1 MMKILKKITAH
12 NWLSSIY
19 LNFKMLPF
27 NQAIYLPLDCYG
39 NVRFEKLSGKIILKT
54 TQVYRGMIKI
64 GSQGSDMFPRGESVL
79 SIEGTV
85 IFRGKCA
92 LGSSSILVVKKHG
105 LIDFGHNVILGA
117 KCLVFSESSIIF
129 KNDVLTSWNCQ
140 FLDSDTH
147 KIFNSLT
154 KIQYVTTK
162 PIIIGSHTWVGN
174 HVLFNKGAIVT
185 NDTIIASNSF
195 VNKDFSFSESFCLL
209 AGSPAKVVKNN
220 ISWQI

>member
-1 MMKILKKITAH
+1 MKFFKKITAH

-39 NVRFEKLSGKIILKT
+39 KVRFEKLTGKIILKT
-54 TQVYRGMIKI
+54 THVYRGMIKI

-162 PIIIGSHTWVGN
+162 PIIEPTLKRSI
-174 HVLFNKGAIVT
+174 F
-185 NDTIIASNSF
+185 
-195 VNKDFSFSESFCLL
+195 
-209 AGSPAKVVKNN
+209 
-220 ISWQI
+220 

>member
-1 MMKILKKITAH
+1 
-12 NWLSSIY
+12 
-19 LNFKMLPF
+19 MLPLR
-27 NQAIYLPLDCYG
+27 QAYKLPLDCYNG
-39 NVRFEKLSGKIILKT
+39 ICFSSLKVIDCER
-54 TQVYRGMIKI
+54 VYRGMIKI
-64 GSQGSDMFPRGESVL
+64 GSQGSDMFSKGECSFNW
-79 SIEGTV
+79 GYCY
-85 IFRGKCA
+85 FRGKCA
-92 LGSSSILVVKKHG
+92 LGSSSVLVVKKHG
-105 LIDFGHNVILGA
+105 LVDFGNNVILGA

-129 KNDVLTSWNCQ
+129 KDDVLTSWNCQ

-147 KIFNSLT
+147 RIFNSMT
-154 KIQYVTTK
+154 KMQYVNAK

>member
-1 MMKILKKITAH
+1 MKFLKKIIAH
-12 NWLSSIY
+12 NWFSSIY

-27 NQAIYLPLDCYG
+27 NQAIHLPLDCYG
-39 NVRFEKLSGKIILKT
+39 NVRFEKLTGKIILKT

-195 VNKDFSFSESFCLL
+195 VNKDFSSSESFCLL
-209 AGSPAKVVKNN
+209 AGSPAKVVKKN

>member
-1 MMKILKKITAH
+1 MRFLKNIFAH

-27 NQAIYLPLDCYG
+27 RQAVHLPLDCYG
-39 NVRFEKLSGKIILKT
+39 KVRFENLTGKIILKP

-64 GSQGSDMFPRGESVL
+64 GSQGSDMFPAEESIL

-92 LGSSSILVVKKHG
+92 LGSSSILVVKKNG
-105 LIDFGHNVILGA
+105 LVDFGNNVILGA
-117 KCLVFSESSIIF
+117 KCLVFSECSIIF

-147 KIFNSLT
+147 KIFNTLT
-154 KIQYVTTK
+154 KMQYVNAK

-174 HVLFNKGAIVT
+174 HVLFNKGSIVT

-195 VNKDFSFSESFCLL
+195 VNKNFSSSESFCLL
-209 AGSPAKVVKNN
+209 AGSPAKVVKKNV
-220 ISWQI
+220 SWQI